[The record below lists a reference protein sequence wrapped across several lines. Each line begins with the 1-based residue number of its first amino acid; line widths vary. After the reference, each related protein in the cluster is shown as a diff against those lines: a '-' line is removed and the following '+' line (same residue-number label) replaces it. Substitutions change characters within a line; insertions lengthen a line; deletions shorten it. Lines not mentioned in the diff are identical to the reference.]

1 MAPRQPLARRIQ
13 QKQRNRIMNYNVTI
27 VNKPGTC
34 RLYTSYQFR
43 GKPVVRSTGLPDTP
57 ANRTHINKF
66 IIPKYIAA
74 LVEGRD
80 PTAVARKLSYY
91 LDKVLENAKNR
102 GKSLS
107 TQTTYTS
114 GANKA
119 IELLGDSPINL
130 YTTSD
135 IETMIDTMAG
145 KIKSSKTTTNKI
157 NSQKTITTYLAPLSL
172 AFDEA
177 IKTKEVGVDRNP
189 VKLATRPQREK
200 EEKKKPFSLS
210 EVVQIIQASS
220 GEFRKFL
227 ILAFFTGSR
236 HGEVLGIQRGDLDI
250 ENNII
255 NINKQYNITYN
266 QENAKL
272 KTYKT
277 KDQHDSKVP
286 SIIWNLLGELPTDA
300 NAQIIDRTKV
310 KQKAKRDWIREEWE
324 KALAKAG
331 IKADGRTPYVTRHT
345 FSSIALSTKVN
356 PLLVSNNT
364 GHANFKMI
372 EDAYGTVDLQKENF
386 EDLSDMIQEQISAQD
401 ESKLVS

>member
-1 MAPRQPLARRIQ
+1 MAPRQPLARRIR
-13 QKQRNRIMNYNVTI
+13 QKKRNRIMNYNVTI
-27 VNKPGTC
+27 VRKPGSS
-34 RLYTSYQFR
+34 RLYTSYQFN
-43 GKPVVRSTGLPDTP
+43 GQSVVRTTGLPDTP
-57 ANRTHINKF
+57 VNRTHINRF

-74 LVEGRD
+74 LVEGRN

-102 GKSLS
+102 EKSYS
-107 TQTTYTS
+107 TQATYAS
-114 GANKA
+114 GAKKA
-119 IELLGDSPINL
+119 IMLLGDRPINS
-130 YTTSD
+130 YTTGE
-135 IETMIDTMAG
+135 IETMIDIMAG
-145 KIKSSKTTTNKI
+145 KIKSSKTTTNKT
-157 NSQKTITTYLAPLSL
+157 NSQKTISTYLAPLSL

-177 IKTKEVGVDRNP
+177 LKNKEPGLDRNP
-189 VKLATRPQREK
+189 VTLATRPKREK
-200 EEKKKPFSLS
+200 EEKKKPFTLS
-210 EVVQIIQASS
+210 EVVKMIQASS

-227 ILAFFTGSR
+227 ILAFFTGCR

-272 KTYKT
+272 KTHET

-300 NAQIIDRTKV
+300 NAHIIDRTDV

-324 KALAKAG
+324 KALLKAG

-356 PLLVSNNT
+356 PLLVTNNT
-364 GHANFKMI
+364 GHADLKMI
-372 EDAYGTVDLQKENF
+372 EEAYGTLDLQKENF
-386 EDLSDMIQEQISAQD
+386 EDLSAMIQEQISSQKIA
-401 ESKLVS
+401 KLAS